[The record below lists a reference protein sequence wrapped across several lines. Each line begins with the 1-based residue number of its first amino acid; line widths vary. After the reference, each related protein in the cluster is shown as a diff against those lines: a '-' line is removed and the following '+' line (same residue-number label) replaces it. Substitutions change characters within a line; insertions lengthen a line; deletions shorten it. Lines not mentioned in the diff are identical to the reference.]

1 MEMYKWF
8 KIWPNYLPYTI
19 DYPELNISKMLEI
32 SSSLYSYRDAVI
44 YYGNRIKYRDIGRE
58 IKNLSLF
65 IKSKGIKKEDRVGI
79 MMQNSPQFIISFFAI
94 ARSGATIVLM
104 SPALDYNTASYILK
118 ETNLK
123 MIITTSELSK
133 IPEKLHEEF
142 SIPVVCGSLSDYIR
156 DPDIPVPE
164 FIRSE
169 NPVVG
174 IPWKEAL
181 KQREGEIEYS
191 LKMEDEALIAYTSGT
206 TGIPRGCVHTN
217 RSVIANS
224 IGASVWRRL
233 TSSANELGAAPFF
246 HVTGLAFSMLSPIY
260 SGATVT
266 ILTRWNSE
274 AAIQAI
280 EKYKITHF
288 VSVAPMIVDLLNQKE
303 LEKRDFS
310 SMRFIGGGGAAM
322 PKVLAERM
330 EELFHIPFVE
340 GYGMTEAMGQTHIN
354 PPEHRKL
361 QCIGIPQFGYDAKII
376 STETGKVVKDETGEI
391 VVSGPSLFK
400 GYLNKPEDT
409 EKAFV
414 TINGRKFLR
423 TGDIGYM
430 DEDGSFFVVD
440 RVKRMINRAGFK
452 VWPAEID
459 SLMLRHP
466 DILEVCTVGTPDP
479 RVGEEVKAYVVLKNS
494 GKDRNIKEMEII
506 AWAKENIGGYKYPHI
521 IEYTDILPKT
531 ASGKVDWK
539 KLQDKER
546 KTLT

>member
-1 MEMYKWF
+1 MEKHEWY

-19 DYPELNISKMLEI
+19 DYPDMNIWKMMEI
-32 SSSLYSYRDAVI
+32 SSSLYGSRDAVI
-44 YYGNRIKYRDIGRE
+44 YYGNHIKYDDIGND

-65 IKSKGIKKEDRVGI
+65 IKSKEIVKGDRIGI
-79 MMQNSPQFIISFFAI
+79 MMQNSPQFLISFFAV

-104 SPALDYNTASYILK
+104 SPALDYSTAAYIVK
-118 ETNLK
+118 ETDMK
-123 MIITTSELSK
+123 MIITTSELAK
-133 IPEKLHEEF
+133 IPEKLHAEF
-142 SIPVVCGSLSDYIR
+142 NIPVVCGSLRDYIKE
-156 DPDIPVPE
+156 PDIPVPE
-164 FIRSE
+164 FVMSE
-169 NPVVG
+169 YPISG
-174 IPWKEAL
+174 IPWKEAI
-181 KQREGEIEYS
+181 KHREGEIKYKSE
-191 LKMEDEALIAYTSGT
+191 MEDEALIAYTSGT
-206 TGIPRGCVHTN
+206 TGVPKGCVHTN
-217 RSVIANS
+217 KSVIANAM
-224 IGASVWRRL
+224 GASLWRRL

-260 SGATVT
+260 AGATVT

-280 EKYKITHF
+280 EKYKVTHF
-288 VSVAPMIVDLLNQKE
+288 VSVAPMIVDLLNQKD
-303 LEKRDFS
+303 LAKRDFS

-322 PKVLAERM
+322 PKILAEKM
-330 EELFHIPFVE
+330 EELFRIPFVE

-376 STETGKVVKDETGEI
+376 STETGKVVKGETGEI
-391 VVSGPSLFK
+391 VVSGPSLFR
-400 GYLNKPEDT
+400 GYLNKQEDT
-409 EKAFV
+409 QKAFI
-414 TINGRKFLR
+414 TIEGRKFLR

-430 DEDGSFFVVD
+430 DDEGSFFVVD
-440 RVKRMINRAGFK
+440 RVKRMVNRAGFK

-466 DILEVCTVGTPDP
+466 HVLEVCTVGTPDP
-479 RVGEEVKAYVVLKNS
+479 RTGEEVKAFIVLKDS
-494 GKDRNIKEMEII
+494 GKREEIKEIEIVT
-506 AWAKENIGGYKYPHI
+506 WAKENIGGYKYPHI
-521 IEYTDILPKT
+521 VEFTDALPKT